1 MHAHTIILSIK
12 VFRLFSRNVPHKQL
26 ENQPLK
32 LVCPVHLCRYFGQIR
47 PGFAKAKPK
56 RRDRQ
61 GKQAKLEKSVK
72 ITWEARL
79 QKPHQRGVT
88 DTYVQYICAQRQ
100 IQSGQ
105 AGKLGSG
112 IGKCE
117 TYFQKNTQTHKTDP
131 DLCVRKCF
139 SNTFR
144 DLCGREREMHGW
156 HRACICEIRI
166 SFEDKR
172 PESTVSVWLADSRRK
187 GFSFWHGSA
196 DSRAPT
202 TQLLLPKTC
211 LVKGL
216 FIIPF
221 GYLPI
226 HINLSECPNPSAVF
240 TRKLQRIPK
249 TEWL

>member
-1 MHAHTIILSIK
+1 MYNTYVHRGRYKAG
-12 VFRLFSRNVPHKQL
+12 RQANWAQAL
-26 ENQPLK
+26 ENVK
-32 LVCPVHLCRYFGQIR
+32 LIFR
-47 PGFAKAKPK
+47 K
-56 RRDRQ
+56 
-61 GKQAKLEKSVK
+61 
-72 ITWEARL
+72 
-79 QKPHQRGVT
+79 
-88 DTYVQYICAQRQ
+88 
-100 IQSGQ
+100 
-105 AGKLGSG
+105 
-112 IGKCE
+112 
-117 TYFQKNTQTHKTDP
+117 THKHIKQILIYVCANVFQIHFGICVGESVRCMDGIERVSARYVSLSRTKDP
-131 DLCVRKCF
+131 
-139 SNTFR
+139 
-144 DLCGREREMHGW
+144 
-156 HRACICEIRI
+156 
-166 SFEDKR
+166 
-172 PESTVSVWLADSRRK
+172 STVSVWLADSRRK

>member
-1 MHAHTIILSIK
+1 
-12 VFRLFSRNVPHKQL
+12 
-26 ENQPLK
+26 
-32 LVCPVHLCRYFGQIR
+32 
-47 PGFAKAKPK
+47 
-56 RRDRQ
+56 
-61 GKQAKLEKSVK
+61 
-72 ITWEARL
+72 
-79 QKPHQRGVT
+79 
-88 DTYVQYICAQRQ
+88 
-100 IQSGQ
+100 
-105 AGKLGSG
+105 
-112 IGKCE
+112 
-117 TYFQKNTQTHKTDP
+117 
-131 DLCVRKCF
+131 
-139 SNTFR
+139 
-144 DLCGREREMHGW
+144 MHGW

-249 TEWL
+249 TEWLWNIIRYLPGFASFCLKHICQLWDKREMKLKKKNKNKNKLKIKRCWVQHILTFSSKNGQAIKVLRKLKRNYIKNRCINKTLSYLNNDTIKTMCIVYLVLISNFLFY